1 MASAANVQ
9 LGVCTVSIN
18 GVDIG
23 HTKDGVEFSYEP
35 VYKDVTVDQYGETPV
50 DSRLIGEQVMV
61 KFKIAEYTLA
71 NLGIAIPF
79 GQYAGA
85 ANARRTFGAAAGK
98 KASDVY
104 VQAVFHPKDEGT
116 RRYDLVLY
124 KAMVHSAIAIS
135 FKNDEERVIEVELQ
149 AYVDETKSDRNYLGL
164 LGDSTA

>member
-1 MASAANVQ
+1 MANAANVG
-9 LGVCTVSIN
+9 LGVCTVTIN

-35 VYKDVTVDQYGETPV
+35 VYKDVTVDQYGDTPV
-50 DSRLIGEQVMV
+50 DSRLVGEKVTA

-71 NLGIAIPF
+71 NLGIALPF

-85 ANARRTFGAAAGK
+85 ANARRTFGAQAGK

-104 VQAVFHPKDEGT
+104 VQMVFHPKDEGT

-124 KAMVHSAIAIS
+124 KAMVHSAIVVP
-135 FKNDEERVIEVELQ
+135 FKNDEERVVEVEVM